1 MSVRSS
7 TLLARKSLRARLGR
21 TIAIAATVVVGVSFV
36 VGSFVLADSLRATF
50 DNLFREVNE
59 GIDLEVRSSVVFG
72 DGAGADRDPIPLAVA
87 DQIRAVE
94 GVAAAIPLVQGVA
107 QFIRPDGELVSTG
120 GAPTIGNSWTGDE
133 SLGGLVLRAGSFP
146 NGIDQVAMDKATA
159 DREGIAVGDRV
170 EIITDT
176 GRRPYTVS
184 GLVGLGSTDGFA
196 GASLALFDLDT
207 ALEVFGR
214 GDGVDV
220 IDIKIA
226 DGADLEV
233 VQAAVQAVLAPGLE
247 VITGEQVAEE
257 TADAVG
263 GFIDVFGT
271 GLLIFAFIT
280 AFVSAFIINN
290 VFAITIGQRLRELA
304 LLRAVGASG
313 RQVRRMIVAEAL
325 VMSIIAT
332 AIGIGG
338 GILVARLIVTL
349 FNAAGLGFPDSG
361 TVLATRTIIVA
372 AIVGIGIT
380 VASVLVPARRAGRI
394 PPVAAMRPELG
405 FAAINTRRLL
415 GSGIVTAVGALSF
428 IIGLFIR
435 PGGATGLTVFA
446 GGGALLL
453 FLGIASMSAA
463 VAKPVT
469 SVLGWPAAR
478 LLGTP
483 GVLAR
488 QNAGRAPR
496 RTAASAAALMIGV
509 SLVSA
514 AAVFAASLRDT
525 FVRTLD
531 RAVAA
536 DYVISDSSFQGLSP
550 AVAETLRQLPE
561 LSAVSPFRAIVAEI
575 DEATTTIGAVDAT
588 AIEQLLNLQVTSGSL
603 AGLADGGLLVN
614 DSQATDLGVGVG
626 DQVHIT
632 LANGSRHSLEVS
644 GIYAEAAVAGNLLI
658 SIDTLESIS
667 DQPPRDF
674 FLVAR
679 LADGVDPRLADQ
691 AVRAAVA
698 DLPQVDVQTNAEF
711 RRQQQDQ
718 INQLLIVITA
728 LLLFAIAIA
737 IVGISITLALSVFE
751 RTREIGLLRAVGM
764 NRRQLRRS
772 VRWEAV
778 IVSVFGSLVGVVLG
792 TLIGIALSSAV
803 PNNIIDSISFSP
815 GITVF
820 IVIAAVIAGL
830 LAALYPSFKASNMN
844 ILDAI
849 ATE

>member
-7 TLLARKSLRARLGR
+7 ALLARKSLRARLGR

-50 DNLFREVNE
+50 DNLFAEVNE
-59 GIDLEVRSSVVFG
+59 GIDLEIRSTVAFG
-72 DGAGADRDPIPLAVA
+72 DGAGANRDPIPLAVA
-87 DQIRAVE
+87 DTVRGVDGVDAV
-94 GVAAAIPLVQGVA
+94 VPLVQGVA
-107 QFIRPDGELVSTG
+107 QIITPDGDLVSTG
-120 GAPTIGNSWTGDE
+120 GAPTIGTSWAGDD
-133 SLGGLVLRAGSFP
+133 SIGGLVLRDGSFP
-146 NGIDQVAMDKATA
+146 AGADQVAIDKATA
-159 DREGIAVGDRV
+159 DRESIGVGERV
-170 EIITDT
+170 EVITDI
-176 GRRPYTVS
+176 GRRTYTVS
-184 GLVGLGSTDGFA
+184 GLVGLGNTDGFA

-214 GDGVDV
+214 GDRVDV
-220 IDIKIA
+220 IDVTVV
-226 DGADLEV
+226 DGSD
-233 VQAAVQAVLAPGLE
+233 VQAVQADIEAVLPAGLE

-257 TADAVG
+257 TAEAVG

-304 LLRAVGASG
+304 LLRAVGASA
-313 RQVRRMIVAEAL
+313 RQVRRMIVVEAV

-332 AIGIGG
+332 AIGIIG
-338 GILVARLIVTL
+338 GIAVARLIVAL

-361 TVLATRTIIVA
+361 TVLAPRTIIIA

-394 PPVAAMRPELG
+394 PPVAALRPELG
-405 FAAINTRRLL
+405 FAAINTRRLV
-415 GSGIVTAVGALSF
+415 GAAIVTVVGAISF
-428 IIGLFIR
+428 VIGLFVR
-435 PGGATGLTVFA
+435 PGGSWGLALFA
-446 GGGALLL
+446 GAGALLL
-453 FLGIASMSAA
+453 FLGTASMSSA
-463 VAKPVT
+463 VARPVT
-469 SVLGWPAAR
+469 SALGWPIAK
-478 LLGTP
+478 LFGTP
-483 GVLAR
+483 GALAR

-509 SLVSA
+509 ALVSA

-531 RAVAA
+531 RAVTA
-536 DYVISDSSFQGLSP
+536 DYVISDSSFQGLAPS
-550 AVAETLRQLPE
+550 VAETLRELPE
-561 LSAVSPFRAIVAEI
+561 LAAVSPFRAIPVEI
-575 DEATTTIGAVDAT
+575 DGDTTTIGAVDGAS
-588 AIEQLLNLQVTSGSL
+588 IEQLLNLRLVDGSFD
-603 AGLADGGLLVN
+603 GLIDGGLLVN
-614 DSQATDLGVGVG
+614 EDRADDLGVGIG
-626 DQVHIT
+626 DGIEFM
-632 LANGSRHSLEVS
+632 LANGEVNTLDVG
-644 GIYAEAAVAGNLLI
+644 GIYAEAAVAGDLLM
-658 SIDTLESIS
+658 SIDTLESINN
-667 DQPPRDF
+667 QPPRDF

-698 DLPQVDVQTNAEF
+698 DLPQVEVQTNAEF
-711 RRQQQDQ
+711 RRQQEDQ

-764 NRRQLRRS
+764 NRRQLRRT

-778 IVSVFGSLVGVVLG
+778 IVSVFGALVGIVLG
-792 TLIGIALSSAV
+792 TLIGIALATAV
-803 PNNIIDSISFSP
+803 PDNIIDSVSFSP

-830 LAALYPSFKASNMN
+830 FAALYPSFKASKMN
-844 ILDAI
+844 VLEAI
-849 ATE
+849 ATD

>member
-233 VQAAVQAVLAPGLE
+233 VQAAVQAVLEPGLE

-280 AFVSAFIINN
+280 SIVSAFIINN

-332 AIGIGG
+332 SLGIGG

-632 LANGSRHSLEVS
+632 LANGNRHSLEVS

>member
-1 MSVRSS
+1 MSIRSS

-50 DNLFREVNE
+50 DNLFAEVNE
-59 GIDLEVRSSVVFG
+59 GIDLEIRSSVAFG
-72 DGAGADRDPIPLAVA
+72 DGAGANRDPVPLAVA
-87 DQIRAVE
+87 ETVRAVE
-94 GVAAAIPLVQGVA
+94 GVDAVVPLVQGVA
-107 QFIRPDGELVSTG
+107 QIITADGELVSTG
-120 GAPTIGNSWTGDE
+120 GAPTIGTSWAGDE
-133 SLGGLVLRAGSFP
+133 SIGGLVLRDGSFP
-146 NGIDQVAMDKATA
+146 AGRDQVAIDKATA
-159 DREGIAVGDRV
+159 DRESIGVGERIEV
-170 EIITDT
+170 ITEI
-176 GRRPYTVS
+176 GRNPYTVS

-207 ALEVFGR
+207 ALEVFDR
-214 GDGVDV
+214 GDRVDV
-220 IDIKIA
+220 IDLTVVS
-226 DGADLEV
+226 GADVDTVRAGVE
-233 VQAAVQAVLAPGLE
+233 AVLPDGLE
-247 VITGEQVAEE
+247 VITSEQVAEE

-304 LLRAVGASG
+304 LLRAVGASA
-313 RQVRRMIVAEAL
+313 RQVRRMIVVEAV
-325 VMSIIAT
+325 VMSVIAT
-332 AIGIGG
+332 AIGIVG
-338 GILVARLIVTL
+338 GIGVARLIVAL

-361 TVLATRTIIVA
+361 TVLAARTIIIA
-372 AIVGIGIT
+372 AIVGIGIS
-380 VASVLVPARRAGRI
+380 VASVLIPARRAGRI
-394 PPVAAMRPELG
+394 PPVAALRPELG
-405 FAAINTRRLL
+405 FAAINTRRLV
-415 GSGIVTAVGALSF
+415 GSAITTVIGAVAFIV
-428 IIGLFIR
+428 GLFVR
-435 PGGATGLTVFA
+435 PGGSTGLAIFA

-453 FLGIASMSAA
+453 FLGTASMSAA
-463 VAKPVT
+463 VARPVT
-469 SVLGWPAAR
+469 AALGWPIAK
-478 LLGTP
+478 LFGTP

-509 SLVSA
+509 ALVSA

-531 RAVAA
+531 RAVTA

-550 AVAETLRQLPE
+550 SVAETLRDLPE
-561 LSAVSPFRAIVAEI
+561 LSAVSPFRAIPVEI
-575 DEATTTIGAVDAT
+575 DGETTTIGAVDGS
-588 AIEQLLNLQVTSGSL
+588 AIEQLLNLRLVEGSFD
-603 AGLADGGLLVN
+603 GLVNGGLLVN
-614 DSQATDLGVGVG
+614 EDRADGLGVGVG
-626 DQVHIT
+626 DPIEFM
-632 LANGSRHSLEVS
+632 LANGDVNTLEIG
-644 GIYAEAAVAGNLLI
+644 GIYAESAVAGNLLM

-667 DQPPRDF
+667 QQPPRDF

-691 AVRAAVA
+691 AVRASVA
-698 DLPQVDVQTNAEF
+698 DLPQVEVQTNAEF
-711 RRQQQDQ
+711 RRQQEDQ

-728 LLLFAIAIA
+728 LLLFAITIA

-764 NRRQLRRS
+764 NRRQLRRT

-778 IVSVFGSLVGVVLG
+778 IVSVFGALVGIVLG
-792 TLIGIALSSAV
+792 TLIGIALANAV
-803 PNNIIDSISFSP
+803 PDNIIDSVSFSP
-815 GITVF
+815 GITVV

-830 LAALYPSFKASNMN
+830 FAALYPSFKASKMN
-844 ILDAI
+844 VLEAI